1 MGHAERAHA
10 LLSASGA
17 HRWLVCTPSAKL
29 EEGFPDTTSEAAKE
43 GTLAHELA
51 ELKARH
57 YFYTPDFGKKK
68 YTTRANK
75 LKKENLWKDEMERYT
90 DEYLDYLKVTAL
102 NLNTAPYVAIEQKL
116 DLGNWIPEGFGT
128 ADCVMVYGNTVH
140 VFDFKYGKGVQ
151 VDAEQNPQMM
161 LYALGAYAAYKML
174 YPIEQIC
181 MTIVQPRIDHV
192 SEWTCTLEELLSFG
206 EKVKE
211 KAALAIEGKGEYHPD
226 EKACRFCRAKAQCRA
241 RSDFNVKKAFNIGE
255 MPPLISAEEAGKR
268 LQELQDVV
276 KYQKDLQEWALSE
289 CLAGKDVPGWK
300 AVEGRSVRDW
310 SDMDAAFDK
319 LIESEMTM
327 EEMLYEKKPL
337 TLAQVEKLIGKKDF
351 QDTVGEFVVKKSGK
365 PTLVK
370 ESDKREAITNI
381 VTAEE
386 AFKEEK

>member
-17 HRWLVCTPSAKL
+17 HRWMVCTPSAKL
-29 EEGFPDTTSEAAKE
+29 EEGFPDTTSEAARE

-75 LKKENLWKDEMERYT
+75 LKKEDLWKDEMERYT

-181 MTIVQPRIDHV
+181 MTIIQPRIDHV

-255 MPPLISAEEAGKR
+255 MPPLISAEEAGQR
-268 LQELQDVV
+268 LLELQDIV

-319 LIESEMTM
+319 LIKSEMTM